1 MNLLAKSLGQLAMLA
16 VALFFF
22 SCEDPSSIGIENPSP
37 KFNLHYVDIPLSSS
51 VILMDTL
58 RTGNIAADLSRFMV
72 GKYEDP
78 EFGNV
83 EAGFFTEYLPA
94 GLSELTS
101 SPVFNDT
108 IILELSF
115 DYYSYGATVASEQTI
130 SVYKLNEDINGSTID
145 KPIESSVGYWRKNSN
160 SQVSYDPV
168 PIATKSFMVDP
179 AAFTD
184 SLKEN
189 DQTPMTLE
197 IPLPVEFGRQL
208 FDEIV
213 KYKAVTDNKDT
224 KENEKILAEN
234 AFAVNFRDLFKG
246 LAVKADVAD
255 KIVRFNPAQSLI
267 KLYYGNSTA
276 SGKYLRY
283 YFSMSGVPSF
293 NQIIS
298 ERSGQLAEVTLPG
311 TEYLKENPNRFIQ
324 SGIGIFTKVDLTN
337 FYNFADTIP
346 AAIINQA
353 EFIITGVAP
362 SDFAP
367 PSTLGFRVLKD
378 NREIFY
384 DKKIPQ
390 HVTDSIAYSGYLRID
405 VQGAIVA
412 QADKA
417 LYFVNDQGSP
427 SVLEYNSEKKSY
439 GGYVTMLTQQLFRK
453 GDDRSKF
460 EGIVLY
466 PLSPKASKSVN
477 RVMFPSDSIKLRIH
491 YTTPTNINF

>member
-37 KFNLHYVDIPLSSS
+37 KFNLHYVDIPLASS

-58 RTGNIAADLSRFMV
+58 RTGNIGADLSRFLV
-72 GKYEDP
+72 GKYADP

-83 EAGFFTEYLPA
+83 QASFFTEYLPA

-115 DYYSYGATVASEQTI
+115 DYYNYGASVASDQTI
-130 SVYKLNEDINGSTID
+130 SVYKLTEDINGSTVD
-145 KPIESSVGYWRKNSN
+145 KPVESSAGYWRKNSN

-168 PIATKSFMVDP
+168 PLATKSFMVNP
-179 AAFTD
+179 AAFAD

-224 KENEKILAEN
+224 EVNEKIAADN
-234 AFAVNFRDLFKG
+234 AFIVNFRELFKG

-293 NQIIS
+293 NQITS

-311 TEYLKENPNRFIQ
+311 TEYLKDNPNRFIQ

-337 FYNFADTIP
+337 FHNFADTIP
-346 AAIINQA
+346 AAIINEAQ
-353 EFIITGVAP
+353 FIINGVIP
-362 SDFAP
+362 SEFAP
-367 PSTLGFRVLKD
+367 PTSLGFRVLKD

-384 DKKIPQ
+384 DRKIPQ
-390 HVTDSIAYSGYLRID
+390 HLIDSAAFGAYLRPD
-405 VQGAIVA
+405 VLGAIAA

-417 LYFVNDQGSP
+417 LYFVNDRGEPGILQ
-427 SVLEYNSEKKSY
+427 YNSEEKTYS
-439 GGYVTMLTQQLFRK
+439 GFITMLTQQLLRK

-466 PLSPKASKSVN
+466 PMSPKASKSVN
-477 RVMFPSDSIKLRIH
+477 RVVFPSDSITLRIH
-491 YTTPTNINF
+491 YTTPININL